1 MMPRKLFLC
10 ASGLLLLSAGGLFA
24 QLPPQP
30 SEVAELDKAVAIPTA
45 TSYFIGTT
53 PCRIADTRGGGFGGA
68 YGPPALAL
76 GTPRDFILTGR
87 CGIPD
92 TARAVSLNV
101 TVIQPTGAGYLSIFP
116 LGGAVPPVSTL
127 NFTEGQVV
135 ANAALVALGEGGGIT
150 VFTGGAGAHLVIDV
164 NGYFVGAQKLC
175 TAINRTKDWR
185 ETIIVPPN
193 WTADQCNAFKLLT
206 ISTIDERAY
215 QLGCLSTTEVSIGA
229 LNGGLP
235 SPNCGW

>member
-1 MMPRKLFLC
+1 MTPRKLLLC
-10 ASGLLLLSAGGLFA
+10 TSCLLLLSFSGLAA
-24 QLPPQP
+24 QFPPQSP
-30 SEVAELDKAVAIPTA
+30 TLTESDKAVPIPTG
-45 TSYFIGTT
+45 TTYFIGSA
-53 PCRIADTRGGGFGGA
+53 PCRIVDTRGNGFGGQ

-76 GTPRDFILTGR
+76 GTPRDFILVGR

-101 TVIQPTGAGYLSIFP
+101 TVAQPNGIGHLSIFP

-127 NFTEGQVV
+127 NFAEGQVV

-193 WTADQCNAFKLLT
+193 WTAAQCNAFKLLT
-206 ISTIDERAY
+206 TSSLDERAY
-215 QLGCLSTTEVSIGA
+215 QLGCLSDTEVSLGNI
-229 LNGGLP
+229 NGGLP